1 MIAKQQGTT
10 TLAVPARWFHRM
22 ARLLFLGVLLVGV
35 VIAWRWRALLG
46 PAELGATIGRYPLAP
61 LVFLAV
67 HVVGSLLFVPR
78 TVLAVAAG
86 LLFGVEWG
94 IVWAAIGS
102 VVGAAAGFLVARHL
116 NAGLFD
122 LYRSDAIRSIVER
135 VEQGGWRAVA
145 GLRLI
150 PVIPHSLSN
159 YALGLTR
166 LTLGGYAFGS
176 LLGQL
181 PMTIAYVD
189 FGAAGEQAM
198 LGAAGWLAPT
208 LVGLAALAVSL
219 AVPAVA
225 RKRAR

>member
-1 MIAKQQGTT
+1 MRKETATT
-10 TLAVPARWFHRM
+10 PLDVPATWFHRM
-22 ARLLFLGVLLVGV
+22 ARLLLLCLLLVGA
-35 VIAWRWRALLG
+35 VIAWRWRALFG
-46 PAELGATIGRYPLAP
+46 PAELGAIIGRYPSAP

-86 LLFGVEWG
+86 LLFGVGWG

-102 VVGAAAGFLVARHL
+102 VAGAAAGFLVARHL

-122 LYRSDAIRSIVER
+122 LYRSDAIRSILER

-145 GLRLI
+145 VLRLI

-159 YALGLTR
+159 YGLGLTR
-166 LTLGGYAFGS
+166 LPLGGYAFGS

-181 PMTIAYVD
+181 PLTIAYVD
-189 FGAAGEQAM
+189 FGAAGERAM
-198 LGAAGWLAPT
+198 FNAAGWLSPT
-208 LVGLAALAVSL
+208 LIGLAALAVSL
-219 AVPAVA
+219 AVPAIA
-225 RKRAR
+225 RKRLR